1 MICIF
6 DVAVFE
12 MSSRKENMRVVK
24 LYSEIYYVME
34 CGLAWRLASNDDYR
48 RSQIYCPVP
57 LQYHYLAWI
66 DGAIHNCQC
75 V

>member
-1 MICIF
+1 MVLCSYMICIF

-34 CGLAWRLASNDDYR
+34 CGL
-48 RSQIYCPVP
+48 V
-57 LQYHYLAWI
+57 
-66 DGAIHNCQC
+66 
-75 V
+75 